1 MLLNGKKEESNVG
14 VIGINGILLQ
24 RSRMKIDKIIMK
36 HIRSNFKLIIIGNE
50 VKESGN
56 AIHVI

>member
-1 MLLNGKKEESNVG
+1 MLLNRKKEESNVG

-24 RSRMKIDKIIMK
+24 RSRMKIDKIITK
-36 HIRSNFKLIIIGNE
+36 HIRSNFKLINIGNK